1 MKTGIIGTGL
11 IGGSIALA
19 LRKSGFA
26 SEIFG
31 ASYNEEETK
40 IVLERKILDQVLSFK
55 EICLKSE
62 VIILAV
68 PVNIIAE
75 LLPQVLDL
83 IPDKTVVIDV
93 GSTKELICNSAKFHP
108 KRKQFVA
115 AHPIAGTENS
125 GPLAASEGIFS
136 GKLTILCETQVSE
149 PKAVALA
156 EKLFSALGMET
167 IEMSATDHDRHLA
180 YVSHLSHISSFMLGL
195 TVLNIEKNE
204 ENIFNLAGS
213 GFESTVRLAKSSPHM
228 WTPIFMQNK
237 QNIMKALNSYIENL
251 QLMSNFIQNQQTDET
266 LALLQEANAVR
277 RVLDNS
283 K

>member
-31 ASYNEEETK
+31 ASYSEEETK
-40 IVLERKILDQVLSFK
+40 IVLERKIVDQVVSFK

-83 IPDKTVVIDV
+83 IPNKTVLIDV
-93 GSTKELICNSAKFHP
+93 GSTKELICNSVKFHP

-149 PKAVALA
+149 PKAVALVK
-156 EKLFSALGMET
+156 KLCSALGMET

-195 TVLNIEKNE
+195 TVLNMEKNE

-251 QLMSNFIQNQQTDET
+251 QLMSNFIQNQQTDEI